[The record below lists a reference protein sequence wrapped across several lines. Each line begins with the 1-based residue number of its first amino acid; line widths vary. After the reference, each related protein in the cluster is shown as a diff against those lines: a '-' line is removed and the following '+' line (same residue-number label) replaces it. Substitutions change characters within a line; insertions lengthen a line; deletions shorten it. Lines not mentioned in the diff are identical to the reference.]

1 MERRTTSCRKQSCT
15 ESGKPK
21 QDVRTHVWLGLE
33 AAAGD
38 GPVVEGVLTA
48 LDPVGEVHRG
58 QTHEVAAVEDTA
70 EVEVPATA
78 AVEDPPAVVA

>member
-1 MERRTTSCRKQSCT
+1 
-15 ESGKPK
+15 
-21 QDVRTHVWLGLE
+21 
-33 AAAGD
+33 
-38 GPVVEGVLTA
+38 LTA